1 MVAPVNR
8 DPLGSNATLGGQAG
22 TSEPLQPATGS
33 LDLLT
38 QGIATAPAHKRWATL
53 WRTVGENRKAVAG
66 VLIIAFFL
74 LAATIGPFFAPYDP
88 AQMGVGLPGE
98 APSPQ
103 HLLGT
108 TRVGQDV
115 FSQMLYGTR
124 SSILVGFGVGI
135 FATVVA
141 VIIGMTAGFLGGWID
156 EALMLITNVFLT
168 LPALPLMIVISS
180 YATGFNLRG
189 LWVIIGVL
197 VITGWAW
204 GARIKRSQTFS
215 LRNKDFV
222 MAARVAGEPW
232 WRIVFVE
239 IMPNMLSLIV
249 SSFIFTAI
257 FAVLG
262 EASLE
267 FLGLG
272 DLSQVTWGTILYWAQ
287 NNAAL
292 ISNLWWWFLPP
303 GLAIGVFSTGLAL
316 LNYAVDEMTNPR
328 LRVQKVSKRGSR
340 QRASTTG
347 SRELPTTGTR
357 TDATTA

>member
-22 TSEPLQPATGS
+22 SSEPLDPAIGAGN
-33 LDLLT
+33 LLT
-38 QGIATAPAHKRWATL
+38 EGLTTAPPNKRWATF

-66 VLIIAFFL
+66 VVLISIFL
-74 LAATIGPFFAPYDP
+74 LVAVFGPFFAPYDP
-88 AQMGVGLPGE
+88 SQMGVGLP
-98 APSPQ
+98 AQPPSPE

-108 TRVGQDV
+108 TRVGQDL

-124 SSILVGFGVGI
+124 SSILVGFGVGL
-135 FATVVA
+135 FATIVA
-141 VIIGMTAGFLGGWID
+141 VLIGMSAGFLGGWVD
-156 EALMLITNVFLT
+156 EILMLLTNVFLT
-168 LPALPLMIVISS
+168 LPALPLMIVISG
-180 YATGFNLRG
+180 YASAFNVKG

-197 VITGWAW
+197 TLTGWAW

-232 WRIVFVE
+232 WRIAFVE

-249 SSFIFTAI
+249 SQFIFTAV

-292 ISNLWWWFLPP
+292 ISDLWWWFIPP
-303 GLAIGVFSTGLAL
+303 GLAIGLFSTGLAL

-328 LRVQKVSKRGSR
+328 LRVQKVPKRGSKR
-340 QRASTTG
+340 RASTT
-347 SRELPTTGTR
+347 TTVTGTR
-357 TDATTA
+357 TDATVA

>member
-22 TSEPLQPATGS
+22 SSEPLVSAGP

-38 QGIATAPAHKRWATL
+38 QGIATAPPNKRWATL
-53 WRTVGENRKAVAG
+53 WRTIGENRKAVAG
-66 VLIIAFFL
+66 VVIVGFFL
-74 LAATIGPFFAPYDP
+74 LVAIVGPFFAPYDP
-88 AQMGVGLPGE
+88 SQMGVGLPAE
-98 APSPQ
+98 PPSAQ

-124 SSILVGFGVGI
+124 ASLLVGFGVGI
-135 FATVVA
+135 FATIVA
-141 VIIGMTAGFLGGWID
+141 VLVGMTAGFLGGWVD
-156 EALMLITNVFLT
+156 ETLMLITNVFLT
-168 LPALPLMIVISS
+168 LPALPLMIVIST
-180 YATGFNLRG
+180 YANGFNLRG
-189 LWVIIGVL
+189 LSVIIGVL
-197 VITGWAW
+197 SLTGWAW

-222 MAARVAGEPW
+222 LAAQVAGEPW
-232 WRIVFVE
+232 WRIAFVE

-267 FLGLG
+267 YLGLG
-272 DLSQVTWGTILYWAQ
+272 DISQVTWGTILYWAQ
-287 NNAAL
+287 NNSAL
-292 ISNLWWWFLPP
+292 ISDLWWWFIPP
-303 GLAIGVFSTGLAL
+303 GLAIGLFSAGLAL
-316 LNYAVDEMTNPR
+316 LNYGVDEMTNPR
-328 LRVQKVSKRGSR
+328 LRVQKVRKGGSKR
-340 QRASTTG
+340 RAATIG
-347 SRELPTTGTR
+347 SREAAAPGTR

>member
-22 TSEPLQPATGS
+22 TSEPLVPAGP
-33 LDLLT
+33 LDLLA
-38 QGIATAPAHKRWATL
+38 QGIATAPSNRRWATL

-66 VLIIAFFL
+66 AVIITFFL
-74 LAATIGPFFAPYDP
+74 LVAIVGPFFAPYDP
-88 AQMGVGLPGE
+88 STMGVGMP
-98 APSPQ
+98 AIPPSAQ

-124 SSILVGFGVGI
+124 SSILVGFGVGL
-135 FATVVA
+135 FATAVA
-141 VIIGMTAGFLGGWID
+141 VIIGMTAGFLGGWVD
-156 EALMLITNVFLT
+156 EILMLLTNVFLT
-168 LPALPLMIVISS
+168 LPALPLMIVIST
-180 YATGFNLRG
+180 YASGFNVRG

-197 VITGWAW
+197 TLTGWAW
-204 GARIKRSQTFS
+204 GARIKRSQTFA

-222 MAARVAGEPW
+222 LAARVAGEPW
-232 WRIVFVE
+232 WRIAFVE

-292 ISNLWWWFLPP
+292 ISDLWWWFIPP
-303 GLAIGVFSTGLAL
+303 GLAIGLFSTGLAL
-316 LNYAVDEMTNPR
+316 LNYGVDEMTNPR
-328 LRVQKVSKRGSR
+328 LRVQKVRKRGSKR
-340 QRASTTG
+340 QPTTG
-347 SRELPTTGTR
+347 SREVTGTR
-357 TDATTA
+357 TDVTTA